1 MSALEAN
8 YSQLRAKAQGNVGA
22 VVKADAYGLGASQVS
37 VVLAKAGCDTFFVA
51 NCAEGVALRWV
62 LPHVDIYVLDGVFPE
77 TRDSL
82 REAGLLPVLNTPQQI
97 QLWGSVGQPA
107 AIHVDTGRH
116 RLGLP
121 VADAAASLPLI
132 NFDVRLLVS
141 HLARADEPGHP
152 SISEQLRRIQAVY
165 AQWVQRF
172 VGLRLSL
179 SNSAG
184 ILRGVGSE
192 QLTRAGIALYG
203 GNPFRN
209 EANPMRAVATL
220 QGRVIQLRD
229 VSAGEPLGYGG
240 TFVTARKMRLAV
252 LGLGYGDGYPR
263 LLSNIG
269 RVAVHGQLCP
279 VVGRVSMDLTAVD
292 VTHCE
297 VSLGD
302 WVEMFG
308 DTVSVDEVAG
318 QAQTI
323 AYEVF
328 TGLSDRLQRC
338 YQTQ

>member
-107 AIHVDTGRH
+107 AIHVDTGMH

-152 SISEQLRRIQAVY
+152 SISEQFAAYSSRLLRNGCSD
-165 AQWVQRF
+165 F

-209 EANPMRAVATL
+209 EANPMRAVATF
-220 QGRVIQLRD
+220 
-229 VSAGEPLGYGG
+229 AGP
-240 TFVTARKMRLAV
+240 
-252 LGLGYGDGYPR
+252 GD
-263 LLSNIG
+263 S
-269 RVAVHGQLCP
+269 VA
-279 VVGRVSMDLTAVD
+279 
-292 VTHCE
+292 
-297 VSLGD
+297 
-302 WVEMFG
+302 
-308 DTVSVDEVAG
+308 
-318 QAQTI
+318 
-323 AYEVF
+323 
-328 TGLSDRLQRC
+328 
-338 YQTQ
+338 